1 MKKIILKI
9 NLNDIF
15 IRIKINSANIYVYLI
30 IVFIFQSYEIK
41 YIIENIIIY
50 K

>member
-9 NLNDIF
+9 NLNDTF

-30 IVFIFQSYEIK
+30 IAFILK
-41 YIIENIIIY
+41 VM